1 MLQVSRYYSLLHTNP
16 ARMSRVIV
24 KNIPTKI
31 DETKLRELFE
41 QCGHVTDVKVQ
52 KCRNGRPRHFGF
64 VGYHS
69 EQEAEAAVKHFNKTF
84 VNSVRIEV
92 EFAKKYGDPSIP
104 RPWSRYAKGSS
115 AYGKQLQK
123 EQSQKED
130 HGAEKG
136 SSVGVGTNKSLKEQQ
151 LNHEVHKSKLT
162 KMLADY
168 YDLEKDPTFKEFVA
182 LHNKKDKRKTWNNE
196 LTEPTDNEVSPKLK
210 PKVVPHIESVEAKRP
225 GGKGIL
231 LTRTHLKFEESESES
246 EELTCDTD
254 QSNESKTKLSDTEYL
269 RSKIVRNLDKDH
281 VTSTEDHGSPKED
294 HVSSSE
300 SSDEEVEESSPKL
313 TLKMRG
319 LPFSATEQDIKNF
332 FHPVNVKEIRLVQ
345 TAKGRPSGRAFVDF
359 YNESDLKRS
368 LKHHK
373 EYMNNRYVELFVD
386 EGPSVKKSS
395 VTDEGKGLKQQ
406 QPLKHYELSSK
417 GKDEN
422 LLDSG
427 RLFVRNLP
435 YSITE
440 EDITKLFEK
449 YGPLTEVTIPLD
461 KEGSR
466 PIGYAFV
473 TFVFPEHAVRALEE
487 LDGSI
492 FQGRLLHLMPSKDKD
507 IGKIDGKFL
516 GQRVLVYNKY

>member
-1 MLQVSRYYSLLHTNP
+1 
-16 ARMSRVIV
+16 MSRVIV
-24 KNIPTKI
+24 KNIPTKT

-41 QCGHVTDVKVQ
+41 QCGHVTDVKLQ

-69 EQEAEAAVKHFNKTF
+69 EQEAEAAVKRFNKTF
-84 VNSVRIEV
+84 LNSVRIEV
-92 EFAKKYGDPSIP
+92 EIAKRYGDPSIP

-115 AYGKQLQK
+115 AYAKLQK
-123 EQSQKED
+123 DQSQGD
-130 HGAEKG
+130 VDDGNSD
-136 SSVGVGTNKSLKEQQ
+136 SSGVSINKNLKDQQ
-151 LNHEVHKSKLT
+151 LKCEAQKSKLT

-168 YDLEKDPTFKEFVA
+168 YDLEKDPTFKEFVS

-196 LTEPTDNEVSPKLK
+196 LTEPADEASDIK
-210 PKVVPHIESVEAKRP
+210 PKVTSHIENVEAKRP
-225 GGKGIL
+225 GGSGIL

-246 EELTCDTD
+246 EEPTGN
-254 QSNESKTKLSDTEYL
+254 QSVSTLSDVQFL
-269 RSKIVRNLDKDH
+269 RSKVVKRLGEDQE
-281 VTSTEDHGSPKED
+281 SSGEDHMRLLED

-300 SSDEEVEESSPKL
+300 SCDDEEVMENIPKL

-319 LPFSATEQDIKNF
+319 LPFSATEQDIKDF
-332 FHPVNVKEIRLVQ
+332 FHPVSIKEIRLVQ

-359 YNESDLKRS
+359 YNESDLKQS

-386 EGPSVKKSS
+386 EGPAVRKM
-395 VTDEGKGLKQQ
+395 VEEEEVGIKQQ
-406 QPLKHYELSSK
+406 RSLKHEVD
-417 GKDEN
+417 GKSEAES

-449 YGPLTEVTIPLD
+449 YGPLTEVMIPLD
-461 KEGSR
+461 KEGSHS
-466 PIGYAFV
+466 IGYAFI
-473 TFVFPEHAVRALEE
+473 TFVFPEHAVKALEE

-492 FQGRLLHLMPSKDKD
+492 FQGRLLHLMPSKNKD
-507 IGKIDGKFL
+507 VESINDGKCL
-516 GQRVLVYNKY
+516 T

>member
-1 MLQVSRYYSLLHTNP
+1 
-16 ARMSRVIV
+16 MSRVIV

-64 VGYHS
+64 VGYHN

-84 VNSVRIEV
+84 LNSVRIEV
-92 EFAKKYGDPSIP
+92 EIAKRYGDPSIP

-115 AYGKQLQK
+115 AYVKQQK
-123 EQSQKED
+123 EQTQRDS
-130 HGAEKG
+130 HGISHGTEKG
-136 SSVGVGTNKSLKEQQ
+136 SSAGVGTNISIIKEQQ

-162 KMLADY
+162 KMLANY

-196 LTEPTDNEVSPKLK
+196 PTEPTDDKVLPNVK
-210 PKVVPHIESVEAKRP
+210 PKVIPNIESVEAKRP

-246 EELTCDTD
+246 EEVTCDTD
-254 QSNESKTKLSDTEYL
+254 ESKVKLSDIEFL
-269 RSKIVRNLDKDH
+269 KSKVVRNLDKDH
-281 VTSTEDHGSPKED
+281 VSNPTED

-300 SSDEEVEESSPKL
+300 SCDEEVEESSPKL

-319 LPFSATEQDIKNF
+319 LPFSATEQDVKNF

-359 YNESDLKRS
+359 YNESDLKQS

-386 EGPSVKKSS
+386 EGPSVTKKGA
-395 VTDEGKGLKQQ
+395 TDEGLKQQ
-406 QPLKHYELSSK
+406 QLSRHYELSSK
-417 GKDEN
+417 SEDEN

-466 PIGYAFV
+466 PVGYAFV
-473 TFVFPEHAVRALEE
+473 TFVFPEHAVKALEE

-507 IGKIDGKFL
+507 IGRIDGKFL
-516 GQRVLVYNKY
+516 GQGSFDA

>member
-1 MLQVSRYYSLLHTNP
+1 M
-16 ARMSRVIV
+16 

-41 QCGHVTDVKVQ
+41 QCGHVTDVKLQ

-64 VGYHS
+64 VGYRS

-84 VNSVRIEV
+84 LNSVRIEV
-92 EFAKKYGDPSIP
+92 EIAKRFGDPSIP

-115 AYGKQLQK
+115 AYAKIQK
-123 EQSQKED
+123 EQSQRD
-130 HGAEKG
+130 VNNDDD
-136 SSVGVGTNKSLKEQQ
+136 STGVSILKDQQ
-151 LNHEVHKSKLT
+151 LKCEAQKSKLT

-168 YDLEKDPTFKEFVA
+168 YDLEKDPTFKEFA
-182 LHNKKDKRKTWNNE
+182 SLHNQKDKRKTWNNE
-196 LTEPTDNEVSPKLK
+196 LAEPTDEASDIK
-210 PKVVPHIESVEAKRP
+210 PKVTSHIESVEAKRP
-225 GGKGIL
+225 GGRGIL

-246 EELTCDTD
+246 EEPTADGNQLV
-254 QSNESKTKLSDTEYL
+254 ESKPKLSDVEFL
-269 RSKIVRNLDKDH
+269 RSKIVKRLGEDRASSGEDH
-281 VTSTEDHGSPKED
+281 VSLMED

-300 SSDEEVEESSPKL
+300 SCDEEEVEESIPKL

-332 FHPVNVKEIRLVQ
+332 FHPVSTKEIRLVQ

-359 YNESDLKRS
+359 YNENDLKQS

-373 EYMNNRYVELFVD
+373 EYINNRYVELFVD
-386 EGPSVKKSS
+386 EGPTVRKVDGAKEEVGLKGQQSMKHYV
-395 VTDEGKGLKQQ
+395 VGGKG
-406 QPLKHYELSSK
+406 E
-417 GKDEN
+417 DES

-449 YGPLTEVTIPLD
+449 YGPLTEVMIPLD
-461 KEGSR
+461 KEGSHS
-466 PIGYAFV
+466 IGYAFI
-473 TFVFPEHAVRALEE
+473 TFVFPEHAVKALEE

-507 IGKIDGKFL
+507 IGSISDGKCL
-516 GQRVLVYNKY
+516 M

>member
-1 MLQVSRYYSLLHTNP
+1 MCYGYFAVLCSKLIPLG
-16 ARMSRVIV
+16 MSRVIV

-84 VNSVRIEV
+84 LNSVRIEV
-92 EFAKKYGDPSIP
+92 EIAKRYGDPSIP

-115 AYGKQLQK
+115 AHIKLQK

-130 HGAEKG
+130 RGVEKG
-136 SSVGVGTNKSLKEQQ
+136 SSVGVGTNKNLKEQQ

-168 YDLEKDPTFKEFVA
+168 YELEKDPTFKEFVA

-196 LTEPTDNEVSPKLK
+196 VTEPTDDEVSPNVK

-231 LTRTHLKFEESESES
+231 LTRTHLKFEESESEP
-246 EELTCDTD
+246 EELIYDAD
-254 QSNESKTKLSDTEYL
+254 RSNESKAKLSDIEYL
-269 RSKIVRNLDKDH
+269 RSKVVRNLDKDH
-281 VTSTEDHGSPKED
+281 VTSTEDH
-294 HVSSSE
+294 VSTSE
-300 SSDEEVEESSPKL
+300 SSDEEVEESGPKL

-319 LPFSATEQDIKNF
+319 LPFSATEQDIKDF
-332 FHPVNVKEIRLVQ
+332 FHPVNIKEIRLVQ

-368 LKHHK
+368 IKHHK
-373 EYMNNRYVELFVD
+373 EYMNNRYIELFVD
-386 EGPSVKKSS
+386 EGPSVKKSG
-395 VTDEGKGLKQQ
+395 VTDEGIGLKQQ
-406 QPLKHYELSSK
+406 QPMKCFELSSK
-417 GKDEN
+417 GEDEN

-507 IGKIDGKFL
+507 IGKIDGKHLRQGGF
-516 GQRVLVYNKY
+516 GV